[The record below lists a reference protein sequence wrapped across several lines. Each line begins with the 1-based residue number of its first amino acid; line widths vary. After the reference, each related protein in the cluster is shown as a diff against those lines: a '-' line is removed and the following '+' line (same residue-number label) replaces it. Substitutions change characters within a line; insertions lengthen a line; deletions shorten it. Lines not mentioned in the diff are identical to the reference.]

1 MKAEAPVH
9 IIIAPAEEAKAKTI
23 LYIMLQLKLIEI
35 VFLFDMVGL
44 TAAAETY
51 LGNARGLVNP
61 QPTQERGTGCTAT
74 RGNATM
80 GDRRQ
85 RDNTVVGKRST
96 TDE

>member
-35 VFLFDMVGL
+35 VFDMVGL

-51 LGNARGLVNP
+51 LGNTRGLVNP